1 MKKTN
6 NITNNSYVRSKVG
19 VIGMGYVGLPLALLF
34 LNKGYQ
40 VTGIDINQ
48 SKINQLQDGKSYI
61 PDVKD
66 KELHEAL
73 QSDNIIFTSNYDVI
87 SQLDIIVICVPT
99 PLMNNQIPDLSY
111 IKNASEEIYPR
122 LQINQLVILESS
134 TYPGTT
140 RDILL
145 PILEKSK
152 LQIGTDFYLGYSPE
166 RIDPGNN
173 TLKVEEIPKVVGGI
187 TEDCLQMISD
197 FYQNVFNEIIP
208 TSSVEIAELCKLLE
222 NSYRFINVS
231 FINELAMLCDQ
242 LNINL
247 WEAIDAASSKP
258 YGFQPFYPG
267 PGIGGHCIPID
278 PLYLSWIGQQ
288 HGFQNQFLSLAE
300 NKNKDISQYVINQIN
315 TIVNEEKPTS
325 EANIL
330 ICGISYKKDS
340 NDVRTSP
347 PLEIMKALLNNYKSL
362 EYFDPFVRSVQI
374 NQKTY
379 YSTELT
385 PQLLKKM
392 DIVVLLVDHSTIP
405 VQEIL
410 DHAKK
415 VYDTKNVTDGLT
427 GNAKVF
433 LLGNGNISK

>member
-6 NITNNSYVRSKVG
+6 NTTNTPYVNSKVG

-34 LNKGYQ
+34 LKKGYQ

-48 SKINQLQDGKSYI
+48 PKISQLQNGKSYI
-61 PDVKD
+61 PDIKD
-66 KELHEAL
+66 NELQDAL
-73 QSDNIIFTSNYDVI
+73 KTDSIIFTSNYDVI

-99 PLMNNQIPDLSY
+99 PLTKEQIPDLSY
-111 IKNASEEIYPR
+111 IKNVSEEIYPR

-145 PILEKSK
+145 PILEKSD
-152 LQIGTDFYLGYSPE
+152 LQIGSEFYLGYSPE

-187 TEDCLQMISD
+187 SEGCLQHITD
-197 FYQNVFNEIIP
+197 FYQNVFDEIIP
-208 TSSVEIAELCKLLE
+208 TSSVEIAELCKLVE

-288 HGFQNQFLSLAE
+288 HGFNNQFLALAE
-300 NKNKDISQYVINQIN
+300 QKNKDISQYVINQIN
-315 TIVNEEKPTS
+315 NIVHAEKPIN

-330 ICGISYKKDS
+330 ICGVSYKKDS

-347 PLEIMKALLNNYKSL
+347 PLDIMKTLVKSYKSL
-362 EYFDPFVRSVQI
+362 VYFDPAVPTVEI
-374 NQKTY
+374 NQQTY
-379 YSTELT
+379 HSTEIT

-392 DIVVLLVDHSTIP
+392 DIVVILVDHSAIP
-405 VQEIL
+405 VQDIL
-410 DHAKK
+410 NHAKI
-415 VYDTKNVTDGLT
+415 VYDTKNVTAGLT
-427 GNAKVF
+427 GSAKLF
-433 LLGNGNISK
+433 LLGNGNIS

>member
-6 NITNNSYVRSKVG
+6 NTTNTPYVNSKVG

-34 LNKGYQ
+34 LKKGYQ

-48 SKINQLQDGKSYI
+48 SKISQLQNGKSYI
-61 PDVKD
+61 PDIKD
-66 KELHEAL
+66 NELQDAL
-73 QSDNIIFTSNYDVI
+73 KTDSIIFTSNYDVI

-99 PLMNNQIPDLSY
+99 PLTKEQIPDLSY
-111 IKNASEEIYPR
+111 IKNVSEEIYPR

-145 PILEKSK
+145 PILEKSD
-152 LQIGTDFYLGYSPE
+152 LQIGSEFYLGYSPE

-187 TEDCLQMISD
+187 SEGCLQHITD
-197 FYQNVFNEIIP
+197 FYQNVFDEIIP
-208 TSSVEIAELCKLLE
+208 TSSVEIAELCKLVE

-288 HGFQNQFLSLAE
+288 HGFNNQFLALAE
-300 NKNKDISQYVINQIN
+300 QKNKDISQYVINQIN
-315 TIVNEEKPTS
+315 NIVHAEKPIN

-330 ICGISYKKDS
+330 ICGVSYKKDS

-347 PLEIMKALLNNYKSL
+347 PLDIMKTLVKSYKSL
-362 EYFDPFVRSVQI
+362 VYFDPAVPTVEI
-374 NQKTY
+374 NQQTY
-379 YSTELT
+379 HSTEIT

-392 DIVVLLVDHSTIP
+392 DIVVILVDHSAIP
-405 VQEIL
+405 VQDIL
-410 DHAKK
+410 NHAKI
-415 VYDTKNVTDGLT
+415 VYDTKNVTAGLT
-427 GNAKVF
+427 GSAKLF
-433 LLGNGNISK
+433 LLGNGNIS